1 MLHLNQ
7 KSAGIKSG
15 NPPYTEE
22 ILHVHVREIFP
33 LRRKKSLKIWNLR
46 IKFVSLSHYIVTSH
60 RIKTKKIEQ

>member
-22 ILHVHVREIFP
+22 ILHVHVREKLP
-33 LRRKKSLKIWNLR
+33 LRKKNSVNIWNLR
-46 IKFVSLSHYIVTSH
+46 IKFVFLPHYIVTSH